1 MAIHMTSTHMK
12 SAMRLL
18 AFVLLFQAIMASG
31 AFDPAL
37 AGVCLPNSTR
47 FTKCVDG
54 KAAQCTRSRNI
65 KCKTREKCIQT
76 EQPCDLPALIR

>member
-1 MAIHMTSTHMK
+1 MK
-12 SAMRLL
+12 SAVKLL
-18 AFVLLFQAIMASG
+18 TFALLFPAVMATG

-47 FTKCVDG
+47 FTKCIDG

-65 KCKTREKCIQT
+65 RCKTREKCIQT
-76 EQPCDLPALIR
+76 EQPCDLPAMIR

>member
-1 MAIHMTSTHMK
+1 MK
-12 SAMRLL
+12 SAPKLL
-18 AFVLLFQAIMASG
+18 TFALLFPAVMAAG
-31 AFDPAL
+31 AFDPVL
-37 AGVCLPNSTR
+37 AGVCLPNSMR
-47 FTKCVDG
+47 FTKCIDG